1 MFLPTVTKPIATQE
15 PEKSMNEN
23 LLLVRPAVDPARA
36 VVQLLVNPQSA
47 PGRNVCP
54 FYSTEDYSLTDR
66 VPIS

>member
-1 MFLPTVTKPIATQE
+1 
-15 PEKSMNEN
+15 MNEN